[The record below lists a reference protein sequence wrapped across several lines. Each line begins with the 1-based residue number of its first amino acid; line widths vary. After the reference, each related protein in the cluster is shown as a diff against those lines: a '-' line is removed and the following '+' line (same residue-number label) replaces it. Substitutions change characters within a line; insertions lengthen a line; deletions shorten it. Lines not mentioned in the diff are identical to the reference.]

1 MIVQVAM
8 PTVIILLL
16 HPIAF
21 SCHQIDFASTIN
33 PNHIGLGF
41 QQIVNNA
48 IPCHLAGHRLSLRNT
63 MALFSPST
71 VANTKE
77 FGMHVHLV
85 IQTIQ
90 IIVLFLVLCAMSILK
105 QQPVI
110 Y

>member
-1 MIVQVAM
+1 
-8 PTVIILLL
+8 
-16 HPIAF
+16 
-21 SCHQIDFASTIN
+21 
-33 PNHIGLGF
+33 
-41 QQIVNNA
+41 
-48 IPCHLAGHRLSLRNT
+48 